1 MCNQFDSGLC
11 QEGRENCLA
20 RAGEL
25 HHREAQGQDRSK
37 SPNRPDHKYSGKDRP
52 QVLAGKGTRRSRSL
66 GRIRREFLEISFF
79 QAESRL
85 CGRLFWGAR
94 EQSGGG
100 ILWRLRPDRT
110 VWREAGPSAIPF
122 LALSADHLGGNL
134 GGSLSP
140 SPVVDIGGE
149 NGPHPEPGAFTVS
162 TILGISVQGGQGHHG
177 NGPGDL
183 DPPFCIGFQCFLG
196 SKCSPLDEDG
206 QELTLALQGIVTTHA
221 NRNTVKLTQME
232 LPKEKPSQILI
243 RPGKRWKNISGFG
256 SGQSDVSR
264 HQ

>member
-1 MCNQFDSGLC
+1 M
-11 QEGRENCLA
+11 
-20 RAGEL
+20 
-25 HHREAQGQDRSK
+25 
-37 SPNRPDHKYSGKDRP
+37 
-52 QVLAGKGTRRSRSL
+52 
-66 GRIRREFLEISFF
+66 
-79 QAESRL
+79 
-85 CGRLFWGAR
+85 FWGPR

-100 ILWRLRPDRT
+100 ILRRLRPDRT

-134 GGSLSP
+134 GGALSP

-149 NGPHPEPGAFTVS
+149 NGAHPEPGAFTVS

-177 NGPGDL
+177 NGSGDL
-183 DPPFCIGFQCFLG
+183 DPPFCIGFQCLLG
-196 SKCSPLDEDG
+196 GKYGPLDEDG

-221 NRNTVKLTQME
+221 NRNTVKLTQVE

-243 RPGKRWKNISGFG
+243 RPGERWKNISGFG

>member
-11 QEGRENCLA
+11 QEGRKNCLA

-25 HHREAQGQDRSK
+25 QHREAQGQDRSE
-37 SPNRPDHKYSGKDRP
+37 SPNRPDHQYSGKDRP
-52 QVLAGKGTRRSRSL
+52 QVLTGKGTRRSRSL

-94 EQSGGG
+94 EQSGGS
-100 ILWRLRPDRT
+100 ILRRLRLDRT

-134 GGSLSP
+134 GGALSP

-162 TILGISVQGGQGHHG
+162 TLLCIPVQRGQGHHG
-177 NGPGDL
+177 NGSGDHDSL
-183 DPPFCIGFQCFLG
+183 FCIGFQCLLG
-196 SKCSPLDEDG
+196 GKCGPLDEDG
-206 QELTLALQGIVTTHA
+206 QELMLALQGIVTTNA
-221 NRNTVKLTQME
+221 NRNTVKLTPVE
-232 LPKEKPSQILI
+232 LPKEKSPQIII
-243 RPGKRWKNISGFG
+243 RPGERWKNISGLAAA
-256 SGQSDVSR
+256 
-264 HQ
+264 